1 MWPFTSFVQDFSEL
15 VFSLNMLTKK
25 GVEFQ
30 WGPLEQQAFKALKDR
45 ITSKPT
51 LAHPQLDEPF
61 KLEVDISGSAMGA
74 VLLQWQPDST
84 KKPINFLSK
93 TFNQAQHNYDIFDS
107 EFLAMMWRLQHSQL
121 LLVGSPHKVII
132 CTDHNNLQYWR
143 DPQKIS
149 RWIAREVLELTD
161 YDFEIYHLQGKD
173 NRWADALSWQDDHGN
188 GTWDN

>member
-15 VFSLNMLTKK
+15 VLSLNMLTKK

-74 VLLQWQPDST
+74 VLLQ
-84 KKPINFLSK
+84 
-93 TFNQAQHNYDIFDS
+93 
-107 EFLAMMWRLQHSQL
+107 
-121 LLVGSPHKVII
+121 
-132 CTDHNNLQYWR
+132 
-143 DPQKIS
+143 
-149 RWIAREVLELTD
+149 
-161 YDFEIYHLQGKD
+161 
-173 NRWADALSWQDDHGN
+173 
-188 GTWDN
+188 